1 MALKRILV
9 TGASGMLGLDLVP
22 FLRVKGYD
30 VIPLTSKHLNLL
42 GNLDDM
48 RYCLETQ
55 APEVVVHAAAY
66 TNVDKAEAEPELA
79 MSINKDGTR
88 KLAEAVKA
96 IDAIFVYVST
106 DFVFDGLKQTP
117 YTPQDRPNPIN
128 TYGLSKYYGELMV
141 KELLDEHYIIR
152 TSWLYGIHNRNF
164 VQFVLEAARQGREVS
179 IVDDV
184 FGNPTWTGSLC
195 TAIEKIMTSGEY
207 GTHHA
212 CDDGTVSRYEQAQ
225 AICRG
230 AGLSSDH
237 IKPVSHSD
245 FPTPANRPRYS
256 ALDCDG
262 LAIPHWET
270 ALQAYLTQYHQSN
283 QRPPT
288 P

>member
-9 TGASGMLGLDLVP
+9 TGASGMLGRDLVP
-22 FLRVKGYD
+22 FLGAKGYD
-30 VIPLTSKHLNLL
+30 VVPVTSKNMNLL
-42 GNLDDM
+42 GNQDDM
-48 RYCLETQ
+48 LRFLETKT
-55 APEVVVHAAAY
+55 PEVVVHAAAY

-88 KLAEAVKA
+88 KLAEAAKA
-96 IDAIFVYVST
+96 IGAIFVYVST

-117 YTPQDRPNPIN
+117 YTPQDRPNPVN

-141 KELLDEHYIIR
+141 SELMDDSYIIR

-184 FGNPTWTGSLC
+184 YGNPTWTGSLC

-207 GTHHA
+207 GIHHA
-212 CDDGTVSRYEQAQ
+212 CDSGTVSRYEQAL
-225 AICRG
+225 AICKG
-230 AGLSSDH
+230 AGFSGDH
-237 IKPVSHSD
+237 IKAVPHND
-245 FPTPANRPRYS
+245 FPTPANRPLYT

-270 ALQAYLTQYHQSN
+270 AFQAYLTQYHHVNQPQS
-283 QRPPT
+283 
-288 P
+288 